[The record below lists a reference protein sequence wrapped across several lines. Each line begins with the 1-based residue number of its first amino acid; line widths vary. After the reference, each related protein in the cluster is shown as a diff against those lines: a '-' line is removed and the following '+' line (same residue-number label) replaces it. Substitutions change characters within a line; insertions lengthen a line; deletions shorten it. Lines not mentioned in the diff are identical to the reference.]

1 MRVSR
6 ISSKGQV
13 TIPKGIRESLG
24 VRPGDLIA
32 YEVQD
37 GGVALRPVAAMN
49 EAFRDLLSLTLDEWD
64 TSIDDEAFHDL

>member
-1 MRVSR
+1 MKVSR

-13 TIPKGIRESLG
+13 TIPKAIRESLG

-37 GGVALRPVAAMN
+37 DGVALRPVEAMN
-49 EAFRDLLSLTLDEWD
+49 EAFHDYLSLTLDEWD
-64 TSIDDEAFHDL
+64 TPIDDEAFHGL

>member
-13 TIPKGIRESLG
+13 TIPKAIRESLR

-37 GGVALRPVAAMN
+37 DMIALKPVEAVNEAFKDLLSVTLEEWDSTN
-49 EAFRDLLSLTLDEWD
+49 DDEAFRDL
-64 TSIDDEAFHDL
+64 